1 MTNSIPARPK
11 HLQRSARILLATLL
25 LLVTAAG
32 GAPMRAAAQGSSS
45 VRIAITQT
53 DKNWTP
59 YTYQTG
65 YPGYNVLTL
74 MYDTLLWHDKDNN
87 LVPWLA
93 SEYKVSP
100 DGLTVDVTLR
110 ENVKWHDG
118 QPLTAE
124 DVKFTYDYILE
135 FNHGRFTPEVKGIV
149 DTTTVTAPN
158 KVAFRLKKPFAP
170 FLSAPLGDVT
180 ILPKHIWDG
189 IRETYP
195 STKGEQGL
203 AVGSGPYKM
212 VEYVPDKQYRLVA
225 NPDHFMGKPTVDEL
239 VLPIIPASSAQ
250 VLALRGGDVDAVAA
264 NLAPELVKEL
274 GSAPGIKVSTGV
286 DYTTTAVTMNASKP
300 PFDQPKFRQ
309 AVGYATDVDGLV
321 GQVLAGFGTPGSPGF
336 VHPDSP
342 FYKKGLRHEFDLTR
356 AGSLLDELGYRERDA
371 DGTRR
376 AADGKPLQFEIL
388 ANSGN
393 PIEVRTAE
401 VFGSM
406 LGKAGIKASVVAL
419 TGAAKAARTGGFGGQ
434 SPERDFDFNMSGAT
448 APVQDDPD
456 RLRTI
461 LETWSPTNANLNAGK
476 WSNPRFDE
484 LLRNASSELDPDRR
498 KGVLSQLQD
507 VIADDRPNVVLYY
520 RNGGYAYRTEAYDSW
535 VYVKGKG
542 ILDKVSFLPAS
553 AAGAKPPAAAGG
565 QEGGGSGGGSSVVLL
580 VLAGAAVAAG
590 ALFVWRR
597 KGAERE

>member
-1 MTNSIPARPK
+1 MGVRSRPK
-11 HLQRSARILLATLL
+11 PRRRPVQVAVATALVLAATSCLASTR
-25 LLVTAAG
+25 VDAQ
-32 GAPMRAAAQGSSS
+32 APRT
-45 VRIAITQT
+45 VRIAITQN

-65 YPGYNVLTL
+65 YPGYNVLTF

-100 DGLTVDVTLR
+100 DGLTVDVTIR
-110 ENVKWHDG
+110 DNAKWHDG
-118 QPLTAE
+118 RPLTAD

-135 FNHGRFTPEVKGIV
+135 FNHGRFTPEVKGII

-158 KVAFRLKKPFAP
+158 RVAFRLKRPFAP

-180 ILPKHIWDG
+180 ILPKHIWER
-189 IRETYP
+189 IRENSP
-195 STKGEQGL
+195 SPKGEQGL

-225 NPDHFMGKPTVDEL
+225 NPDYFMGKPAVEEL
-239 VLPIIPASSAQ
+239 VLPIIPDSNAQ
-250 VLALRGGDVDAVAA
+250 ILALRGGEVDAVAA

-274 GSAPGIKVSTGV
+274 GNAPGIKVATGV
-286 DYTTTAVTMNASKP
+286 DYTTSVVTMNASKA

-309 AVGYATDVDGLV
+309 AVGFATDVDGLV
-321 GQVLAGFGTPGSPGF
+321 SQVLAGFGRAGSPGF

-342 FYKKGLRHEFDLTR
+342 FYKKGLRHEFDL
-356 AGSLLDELGYRERDA
+356 AKANSLLEELGFTEKA
-371 DGTRR
+371 PDGTRR
-376 AADGKPLQFEIL
+376 SADGKVLQFGIL

-393 PIEVRTAE
+393 PVEVRTAE

-406 LGKAGIKASVVAL
+406 LGKVGIKATVIAL

-434 SPERDFDFNMSGAT
+434 NPDRDFDFNMAGAT

-456 RLRTI
+456 RLRTL
-461 LETWSPTNANLNAGK
+461 LETWTPESANLNAGK

-484 LLRNASSELDPDRR
+484 LLRRASTELDQSKRLELL
-498 KGVLSQLQD
+498 GELQE
-507 VIADDRPNVVLYY
+507 IITNERPNVVLYY
-520 RNGGYAYRTEAYDSW
+520 RNGAYAYRTGAYDDW

-542 ILDKVSFLPAS
+542 IVDKVSFLPAS
-553 AAGAKPPAAAGG
+553 SAGGEQPAARGA
-565 QEGGGSGGGSSVVLL
+565 EGSGGSDGGRTGLVVA
-580 VLAGAAVAAG
+580 VLAVAALAG
-590 ALFVWRR
+590 GGLLLLRR
-597 KGAERE
+597 QGAEQE